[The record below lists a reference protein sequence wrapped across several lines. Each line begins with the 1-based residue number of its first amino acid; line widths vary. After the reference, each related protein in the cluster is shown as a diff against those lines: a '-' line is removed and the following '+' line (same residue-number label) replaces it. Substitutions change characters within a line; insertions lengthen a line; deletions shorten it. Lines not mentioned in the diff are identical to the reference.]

1 MTTQTFQ
8 EFNPLDTY
16 AGNAFWVRSGQSDS
30 NPGTF
35 NKPFATLD
43 YAIGRCT
50 ANNGDQI
57 HIKAGHTENI
67 SAASG
72 IDFDVA
78 GITVIGH
85 GINQQAPT
93 FTWATA
99 NTATLV
105 VDAANTVL
113 YNLNFVVNFLDVAEM
128 IDVGAVAGFQLHK
141 CKISDTSSILNF
153 LKVVVLASGA
163 SDFHMVGCTGLGRAS
178 NNESWVTS
186 EGAVDG
192 FHVEEN
198 VFILNVAQSP
208 LIGQLAMVGAIT
220 DMNVSN
226 NWFINQEPVTEL
238 SCMTTDGTGNDGVV
252 VNNWVGN
259 LDSGWAVTNLSFD
272 VTGALQFNT
281 TIDGGA
287 GTTQGSVSIT
297 NITRETAT

>member
-1 MTTQTFQ
+1 MTTQNFQ
-8 EFNPLDTY
+8 TFNPLDTY
-16 AGNAFWVRSGQSDS
+16 AGNVFWVRSGQSNS
-30 NPGTF
+30 NPGTR

-72 IDFDVA
+72 VDFDVA

-93 FTWATA
+93 FSWTA
-99 NTATLV
+99 STATLV

-113 YNLNFVVNFLDVAEM
+113 YNLNFVANFLDVAEM
-128 IDVGAVAGFQLHK
+128 INVGAVAGFQMHK
-141 CKISDTSSILNF
+141 CKIEDTSTVLNW

-163 SDFHMVGCTGLGRAS
+163 SDFHFVGNTVLGRAA
-178 NNESWVTS
+178 NNDSWITT

-192 FHVEEN
+192 FHVEDN
-198 VFILNVAQSP
+198 VAILNVAQAT
-208 LIGQLAMVGAIT
+208 LVGQLATIGAIT

-259 LDSGWAVTNLSFD
+259 LDSTWAVTNLSFD

-287 GTTQGSVSIT
+287 GTTQGTVIVT
-297 NITRETAT
+297 NISRETAT